1 MFLLRLQG
9 KFEIDHSRVF
19 KRWGFPL
26 PPCPAVSNLYRRSQ
40 SNHTQSRSTP
50 PTRAAAVN
58 SSIIPSSFTP
68 QIRLQNPSTKSL
80 VYQVILTGKDRADF
94 TLPMG
99 DTVQVQSKGQ
109 LQMPVEFRSRFL
121 RPCGATLVLV
131 GKRVGS
137 PCGSTLV
144 FTLDTCIDNIV
155 PMVTDRLSAA
165 PQSYMIIEVSYS
177 RFRC

>member
-1 MFLLRLQG
+1 MTLITLEYSRDGAFLYLPVLRSPICIAG
-9 KFEIDHSRVF
+9 AIK
-19 KRWGFPL
+19 
-26 PPCPAVSNLYRRSQ
+26 
-40 SNHTQSRSTP
+40 TTP
-50 PTRAAAVN
+50 NPDLLAPTRTAAVN

-68 QIRLQNPSTKSL
+68 QIRLQNPSTKPL

-155 PMVTDRLSAA
+155 PMVTGRLSAA